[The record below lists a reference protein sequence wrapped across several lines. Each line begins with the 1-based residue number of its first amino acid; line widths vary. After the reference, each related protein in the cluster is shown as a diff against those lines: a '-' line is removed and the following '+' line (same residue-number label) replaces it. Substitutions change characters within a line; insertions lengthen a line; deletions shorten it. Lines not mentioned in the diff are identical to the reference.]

1 MSKRPSFLAD
11 ASKAIRPGFATA
23 IVFSFFINLLA
34 FVGPLY
40 MLQVYDRVLGS
51 RNIGTLVAL
60 TIVAGF
66 LLIVYAA
73 LEKIRSSILVRLG
86 LLFADKAKIP
96 LFDTVLRGTIV
107 QPGTNQAQALRD
119 LDTIREFLTGTGL
132 IAFCDAPWVPVFVAG
147 CFILHPWFGYVAG
160 VGALLIF
167 ALALANELLTRNQ
180 LKDASRNSVLAHSYA
195 AATFRNADVLYAM
208 GMLKGLRDRWSD
220 RHSEG
225 LQLQAGASDRA
236 GFLVAFSK
244 FVRAFLQVAIL
255 GVGAY
260 LTVNQETSAG
270 AMVAASIIMGRALAP
285 VEIAVGQWKTFL
297 AARSAYE
304 RISNLVKML
313 PEEGE
318 KIALRPPQGLIS
330 VENILVIPP
339 GGKEPVIREVSFALQ
354 PGEVLGIIGP
364 NAAGKSS
371 LARAL
376 VGVWRPAVGKV
387 RIDGSELAHWNRD
400 QLGPYIGYLPQDIEL
415 FSGTIAENISRF
427 GEHDEEKLFA
437 AAELAGV
444 HELVQGLPDGYNTQV
459 GEGGLALSGGQRQRI
474 GLARALY
481 GKPPLVILDEPNAS
495 LDSEGEAALMEAIQA
510 LKRARSTVVVI
521 SHKTAMLAAVDK
533 LLVLAAGRV
542 SAFGGRVEVLSR
554 LMGGPK
560 IAAVASGATV
570 VRYLS
575 SEAGECVGENNESSR
590 IMPLHRYPMQRAF
603 AVAAPATAAAVGAQT
618 ARTQAN
624 RSSQVRL
631 GFAISTVATAAF
643 IGVYYHV
650 EVAAFLTGYNFRE
663 LASQELRKPDSVAL
677 RLQLEVEQAKA
688 QVATQDAAQI
698 TQAVET
704 SALEVRQSLKNEQ
717 RSEGSAN
724 ELAAAM
730 RQAKAAQAMA
740 TDAKPQRHALDEA
753 QARAA
758 ALASELAGTR
768 REIETQAA
776 QSQKAVD
783 EATKQ
788 KQAAE
793 STIAELQQ
801 SLQQEQKKT
810 TALMQEAKAAQAMA
824 ADAKPQRR
832 ALDEAPARAAAL
844 ASELAGTRREIE
856 TEAAQS
862 QKAVDEA
869 TKQKQAAESTI
880 AELQQSLQQEQKKT
894 TALVQEAKAAQAM
907 AADAKPQR
915 RALDEAPARAA
926 ALASEL
932 AGTRREIETE
942 AAQSQNA
949 VDEATK
955 QRQAA
960 DSHFLNQTQVVK
972 TAVTEPPEAAEAQ
985 GNAEAA
991 KLIARASALLGQGD
1005 IGAARIVLER
1015 ASETGSAK
1023 ASFMLAETYDPAILT
1038 AWGTYGT
1045 RSEVTK
1051 ARELYAKAHAGGI
1064 QEAKDRLNALRQ

>member
-11 ASKAIRPGFATA
+11 ASKAIRPGLATV
-23 IVFSFFINLLA
+23 IVFSFFVNLLA

-60 TIVAGF
+60 TIIAGF
-66 LLIVYAA
+66 LLMVYAA

-86 LLFADKAKIP
+86 LLFADKAKSP

-147 CFILHPWFGYVAG
+147 CFIMHPWFGYVAG

-180 LKDASRNSVLAHSYA
+180 LKDASRSSVLAHSYA

-376 VGVWRPAVGKV
+376 VGVWRPAVGQV

-415 FSGTIAENISRF
+415 FSGTLAENISRF

-437 AAELAGV
+437 AAEMAGV

-495 LDSEGEAALMEAIQA
+495 LDSEGEAALMEAIQE

-521 SHKTAMLAAVDK
+521 THKTAMLAAVDK

-542 SAFGGRVEVLSR
+542 SAFGGRLEVLSR

-560 IAAVASGATV
+560 VAAVASGATV

-575 SEAGECVGENNESSR
+575 SEAGERVGENNELSR
-590 IMPLHRYPMQRAF
+590 ITPLHWYPMQGAL
-603 AVAAPATAAAVGAQT
+603 AVAAPETAAAVGAQT

-624 RSSQVRL
+624 RRSQVRR

-643 IGVYYHV
+643 IGVYFHV

-663 LASQELRKPDSVAL
+663 LANQELRKPELGCSS
-677 RLQLEVEQAKA
+677 
-688 QVATQDAAQI
+688 AA
-698 TQAVET
+698 
-704 SALEVRQSLKNEQ
+704 
-717 RSEGSAN
+717 G
-724 ELAAAM
+724 
-730 RQAKAAQAMA
+730 
-740 TDAKPQRHALDEA
+740 
-753 QARAA
+753 
-758 ALASELAGTR
+758 
-768 REIETQAA
+768 
-776 QSQKAVD
+776 
-783 EATKQ
+783 
-788 KQAAE
+788 
-793 STIAELQQ
+793 
-801 SLQQEQKKT
+801 
-810 TALMQEAKAAQAMA
+810 
-824 ADAKPQRR
+824 
-832 ALDEAPARAAAL
+832 
-844 ASELAGTRREIE
+844 
-856 TEAAQS
+856 
-862 QKAVDEA
+862 
-869 TKQKQAAESTI
+869 
-880 AELQQSLQQEQKKT
+880 
-894 TALVQEAKAAQAM
+894 
-907 AADAKPQR
+907 
-915 RALDEAPARAA
+915 
-926 ALASEL
+926 
-932 AGTRREIETE
+932 
-942 AAQSQNA
+942 
-949 VDEATK
+949 
-955 QRQAA
+955 
-960 DSHFLNQTQVVK
+960 
-972 TAVTEPPEAAEAQ
+972 
-985 GNAEAA
+985 
-991 KLIARASALLGQGD
+991 
-1005 IGAARIVLER
+1005 
-1015 ASETGSAK
+1015 
-1023 ASFMLAETYDPAILT
+1023 
-1038 AWGTYGT
+1038 
-1045 RSEVTK
+1045 
-1051 ARELYAKAHAGGI
+1051 
-1064 QEAKDRLNALRQ
+1064 

>member
-1 MSKRPSFLAD
+1 MSKRPSFLSD

-60 TIVAGF
+60 TIIAGF

-86 LLFADKAKIP
+86 LLFADKAKSP

-107 QPGTNQAQALRD
+107 QPGRNQAQALRD

-147 CFILHPWFGYVAG
+147 CFIMHPWFGYVAG

-180 LKDASRNSVLAHSYA
+180 LKDASRSSVLAHSYA
-195 AATFRNADVLYAM
+195 AAAFRNADVLYAM

-244 FVRAFLQVAIL
+244 FVRAFLQIAIL

-387 RIDGSELAHWNRD
+387 RIDGSELAHWDRD

-415 FSGTIAENISRF
+415 FSGTLAENISRF

-437 AAELAGV
+437 AAEMAGV

-495 LDSEGEAALMEAIQA
+495 LDSEGEAALIEAIQA

-533 LLVLAAGRV
+533 VLVLEAGRV

-560 IAAVASGATV
+560 IAAVASGATA
-570 VRYLS
+570 VR
-575 SEAGECVGENNESSR
+575 
-590 IMPLHRYPMQRAF
+590 
-603 AVAAPATAAAVGAQT
+603 
-618 ARTQAN
+618 
-624 RSSQVRL
+624 
-631 GFAISTVATAAF
+631 
-643 IGVYYHV
+643 
-650 EVAAFLTGYNFRE
+650 
-663 LASQELRKPDSVAL
+663 
-677 RLQLEVEQAKA
+677 
-688 QVATQDAAQI
+688 
-698 TQAVET
+698 
-704 SALEVRQSLKNEQ
+704 
-717 RSEGSAN
+717 
-724 ELAAAM
+724 
-730 RQAKAAQAMA
+730 
-740 TDAKPQRHALDEA
+740 
-753 QARAA
+753 
-758 ALASELAGTR
+758 
-768 REIETQAA
+768 
-776 QSQKAVD
+776 
-783 EATKQ
+783 
-788 KQAAE
+788 
-793 STIAELQQ
+793 
-801 SLQQEQKKT
+801 
-810 TALMQEAKAAQAMA
+810 
-824 ADAKPQRR
+824 
-832 ALDEAPARAAAL
+832 
-844 ASELAGTRREIE
+844 
-856 TEAAQS
+856 
-862 QKAVDEA
+862 
-869 TKQKQAAESTI
+869 
-880 AELQQSLQQEQKKT
+880 
-894 TALVQEAKAAQAM
+894 
-907 AADAKPQR
+907 
-915 RALDEAPARAA
+915 
-926 ALASEL
+926 
-932 AGTRREIETE
+932 
-942 AAQSQNA
+942 
-949 VDEATK
+949 
-955 QRQAA
+955 
-960 DSHFLNQTQVVK
+960 
-972 TAVTEPPEAAEAQ
+972 
-985 GNAEAA
+985 
-991 KLIARASALLGQGD
+991 
-1005 IGAARIVLER
+1005 
-1015 ASETGSAK
+1015 
-1023 ASFMLAETYDPAILT
+1023 
-1038 AWGTYGT
+1038 
-1045 RSEVTK
+1045 
-1051 ARELYAKAHAGGI
+1051 
-1064 QEAKDRLNALRQ
+1064 

>member
-23 IVFSFFINLLA
+23 IVFSFFVNLLA

-60 TIVAGF
+60 TIIAGF

-86 LLFADKAKIP
+86 LLFADKAKSP

-147 CFILHPWFGYVAG
+147 CFIMHPWFGYVAG

-415 FSGTIAENISRF
+415 FSGTLAENISRF

-437 AAELAGV
+437 AAEMAGV

-560 IAAVASGATV
+560 IAAVASGATA

-590 IMPLHRYPMQRAF
+590 ITPSHWYPMQGAF
-603 AVAAPATAAAVGAQT
+603 AVAAPETAAAVGAQT

-624 RSSQVRL
+624 RRSQVRL

-643 IGVYYHV
+643 IGVYFHV

-677 RLQLEVEQAKA
+677 RPQAEVEQAKA

-704 SALEVRQSLKNEQ
+704 SALEARQSLKNEQ
-717 RSEGSAN
+717 RSEASAN
-724 ELAAAM
+724 ELA
-730 RQAKAAQAMA
+730 
-740 TDAKPQRHALDEA
+740 
-753 QARAA
+753 
-758 ALASELAGTR
+758 
-768 REIETQAA
+768 
-776 QSQKAVD
+776 
-783 EATKQ
+783 
-788 KQAAE
+788 
-793 STIAELQQ
+793 
-801 SLQQEQKKT
+801 
-810 TALMQEAKAAQAMA
+810 ALMQEAKAAQAMTAMPSHNA
-824 ADAKPQRR
+824 ARSTRLRR
-832 ALDEAPARAAAL
+832 AP
-844 ASELAGTRREIE
+844 
-856 TEAAQS
+856 QHS
-862 QKAVDEA
+862 QAN
-869 TKQKQAAESTI
+869 
-880 AELQQSLQQEQKKT
+880 L
-894 TALVQEAKAAQAM
+894 
-907 AADAKPQR
+907 
-915 RALDEAPARAA
+915 
-926 ALASEL
+926 
-932 AGTRREIETE
+932 
-942 AAQSQNA
+942 
-949 VDEATK
+949 
-955 QRQAA
+955 
-960 DSHFLNQTQVVK
+960 
-972 TAVTEPPEAAEAQ
+972 
-985 GNAEAA
+985 
-991 KLIARASALLGQGD
+991 
-1005 IGAARIVLER
+1005 LER
-1015 ASETGSAK
+1015 AA
-1023 ASFMLAETYDPAILT
+1023 
-1038 AWGTYGT
+1038 
-1045 RSEVTK
+1045 RSRPRPRSRK
-1051 ARELYAKAHAGGI
+1051 
-1064 QEAKDRLNALRQ
+1064 RQSMRPCSRSRRRRAPSRNCDNPCSRSKRRPPP

>member
-11 ASKAIRPGFATA
+11 ASKAIRPGFATV

-96 LFDTVLRGTIV
+96 LFDTVLRGTIA

-147 CFILHPWFGYVAG
+147 CFIMHPWFGYVAG

-167 ALALANELLTRNQ
+167 ALALANELLTRKQ
-180 LKDASRNSVLAHSYA
+180 LKDASRNSILAHSYA

-260 LTVNQETSAG
+260 LTINQEASAG
-270 AMVAASIIMGRALAP
+270 AMVAASIIMARALAP

-339 GGKEPVIREVSFALQ
+339 GGKEPVIREVSFVLQ

-371 LARAL
+371 LARTL

-415 FSGTIAENISRF
+415 FSGTLAENISRF

-437 AAELAGV
+437 AAEMAGV

-495 LDSEGEAALMEAIQA
+495 LDSEGEAALMEAIEA

-521 SHKTAMLAAVDK
+521 SHKTAMLAVVDK
-533 LLVLAAGRV
+533 LLVLSAGRV

-560 IAAVASGATV
+560 IAAVANGATA
-570 VRYLS
+570 VR
-575 SEAGECVGENNESSR
+575 
-590 IMPLHRYPMQRAF
+590 
-603 AVAAPATAAAVGAQT
+603 
-618 ARTQAN
+618 
-624 RSSQVRL
+624 
-631 GFAISTVATAAF
+631 
-643 IGVYYHV
+643 
-650 EVAAFLTGYNFRE
+650 
-663 LASQELRKPDSVAL
+663 
-677 RLQLEVEQAKA
+677 
-688 QVATQDAAQI
+688 
-698 TQAVET
+698 
-704 SALEVRQSLKNEQ
+704 
-717 RSEGSAN
+717 
-724 ELAAAM
+724 
-730 RQAKAAQAMA
+730 
-740 TDAKPQRHALDEA
+740 
-753 QARAA
+753 
-758 ALASELAGTR
+758 
-768 REIETQAA
+768 
-776 QSQKAVD
+776 
-783 EATKQ
+783 
-788 KQAAE
+788 
-793 STIAELQQ
+793 
-801 SLQQEQKKT
+801 
-810 TALMQEAKAAQAMA
+810 
-824 ADAKPQRR
+824 
-832 ALDEAPARAAAL
+832 
-844 ASELAGTRREIE
+844 
-856 TEAAQS
+856 
-862 QKAVDEA
+862 
-869 TKQKQAAESTI
+869 
-880 AELQQSLQQEQKKT
+880 
-894 TALVQEAKAAQAM
+894 
-907 AADAKPQR
+907 
-915 RALDEAPARAA
+915 
-926 ALASEL
+926 
-932 AGTRREIETE
+932 
-942 AAQSQNA
+942 
-949 VDEATK
+949 
-955 QRQAA
+955 
-960 DSHFLNQTQVVK
+960 
-972 TAVTEPPEAAEAQ
+972 
-985 GNAEAA
+985 
-991 KLIARASALLGQGD
+991 
-1005 IGAARIVLER
+1005 
-1015 ASETGSAK
+1015 
-1023 ASFMLAETYDPAILT
+1023 
-1038 AWGTYGT
+1038 
-1045 RSEVTK
+1045 
-1051 ARELYAKAHAGGI
+1051 
-1064 QEAKDRLNALRQ
+1064 